1 MTVIDEFNAAA
12 DPAMPTIG
20 LALDPEVVLKQFE
33 RGLPR
38 LTGDHGVVDE
48 VKSIRVIR
56 YKPGRRCVIEYDLR
70 ILSHG
75 ARTKTSLIG
84 KIRAKRFGAEGYRL
98 LDALWKAGFSPSAP
112 DGICVPK
119 PVGIIPQ
126 FRMWLQRR
134 ISGEESTA
142 LFLQRSGAEPLARRI
157 AEAAHKIHS
166 AGIPTDRQHTSDD
179 ELRILHE
186 CLPTVAELRP
196 ELRPR
201 IDSLLAGC
209 DRLARQI
216 PETKL
221 CGIHRDFYPAQVIV
235 HRKRLYLL
243 DFDLFCLGDPAL
255 DIGNF
260 VGHMT
265 ELAVRTFNDAEALR
279 PLEQLLAER
288 FLELSGEHRRFS
300 VEAYTLLTLVRHV
313 YLSTQFADR
322 AQFTKALLDLCE
334 SRLRT
339 FGCL

>member
-1 MTVIDEFNAAA
+1 MIVIDEFNAAA
-12 DPAMPTIG
+12 DSELPTVR
-20 LALDPEVVLKQFE
+20 LALDPEIVQGEFKH
-33 RGLPR
+33 GLPR
-38 LTGDHGVVDE
+38 LAGPNGRVDL
-48 VKSIRVIR
+48 KGIRVIR
-56 YKPGRRCVIEYDLR
+56 HKLGRRCVIEYDLR
-70 ILSHG
+70 VSSEG
-75 ARTKTSLIG
+75 ARTKARLIG

-98 LDALWKAGFSPSAP
+98 LEALWAAGFHRKAK
-112 DGICVPK
+112 DKICVPE
-119 PVGIIPQ
+119 PIAIIPE

-134 ISGEESTA
+134 ISGEESTV
-142 LFLQRSGAEPLARRI
+142 LFLQRTGAEPLARRI

-166 AGIPTDRQHTSDD
+166 AAVPTQRTHTIDD

-186 CLPTVAELRP
+186 RLPTVAELRP
-196 ELRPR
+196 KLRQR

-209 DRLARQI
+209 DRLGRRI

-265 ELAVRTFNDAEALR
+265 ELALRTFNDAQALQ
-279 PLEQLLAER
+279 PLEEILIEH
-288 FLELSGEHRRFS
+288 FLDRSGEERRFS

-313 YLSTQFADR
+313 YLSTQFPDR
-322 AQFTKALLDLCE
+322 LPFTDRLLDLCE
-334 SRLRT
+334 SRLRQL
-339 FGCL
+339 GCL